1 MRRQKIVCPHCGS
14 IRVSKDPKM
23 THASAQEISMETGE
37 PIGKLTTFIV
47 FKCMSCGEGVYLEK
61 FEAPEPPD

>member
-1 MRRQKIVCPHCGS
+1 
-14 IRVSKDPKM
+14 M